1 MQPNLSLSSVEV
13 LADVLLDLDEAHLAL
28 GVPATLVL
36 LLPRGVATLE
46 LAPENDQIIIF
57 FLFNYLG
64 NYNAMCKASLL
75 VRSMP
80 FSKEPTRAVQAAHG
94 GSLADFLSSFFTWVR
109 ELLYIN
115 PQQIT

>member
-46 LAPENDQIIIF
+46 LAPENGQIVVIIS
-57 FLFNYLG
+57 G
-64 NYNAMCKASLL
+64 MKVKESLWISSIFSEQLQGRAKLMELSL
-75 VRSMP
+75 VTHVPSGP
-80 FSKEPTRAVQAAHG
+80 IGCAWAGHFVWQK
-94 GSLADFLSSFFTWVR
+94 
-109 ELLYIN
+109 
-115 PQQIT
+115 